1 MSEFAGV
8 LGEKLFPLGKKSK
21 PKGSGGGGSG
31 GGVSKSEKRYTF
43 LTKGTSIT
51 PEGRIKVLYELELKE
66 KTMVAIKTKVSSE
79 VAIDAEKWVE
89 KIGTAYPLK
98 VVGLIIATQE
108 KDNKLVAV
116 EKNNEVL
123 IEGDANKISG
133 SFEIESSDKKLAFVI
148 DCEEKKE
155 EDN

>member
-1 MSEFAGV
+1 MITTLDVKPDLANAQNEAAGA
-8 LGEKLFPLGKKSK
+8 SK
-21 PKGSGGGGSG
+21 FCPGCGHGMILKTLA
-31 GGVSKSEKRYTF
+31 KT
-43 LTKGTSIT
+43 ID
-51 PEGRIKVLYELELKE
+51 ELELKE